1 MLDQVDFE
9 ELQEMLNP
17 MIVNNPP
24 VNLDMVDLNFPVQ
37 DDSSDITV
45 TFSSH
50 EQSSS
55 DSVQGNPMGQAADL
69 GGKHIIDQEMQ
80 DVDPEA
86 TLYQI
91 DGPNLQADNA
101 LVDVPVIQ
109 AEHHIPNLQIGMLL
123 IPEIQHVN
131 LVPSQMHELPLVP
144 FFSKEGTAAWKK
156 FFCPTDNSVDI
167 ISIPACWADFFTA
180 KLLTPTDFEW
190 ARSILVSKLWSIF
203 SDSTDGV
210 FREFALPKV
219 CPTAAGP
226 NCFLQAQRNN
236 ISKGFYTPNLS
247 ENML

>member
-156 FFCPTDNSVDI
+156 FFNNYTCQKEEDSNS
-167 ISIPACWADFFTA
+167 FG
-180 KLLTPTDFEW
+180 
-190 ARSILVSKLWSIF
+190 
-203 SDSTDGV
+203 GV
-210 FREFALPKV
+210 
-219 CPTAAGP
+219 
-226 NCFLQAQRNN
+226 
-236 ISKGFYTPNLS
+236 
-247 ENML
+247 